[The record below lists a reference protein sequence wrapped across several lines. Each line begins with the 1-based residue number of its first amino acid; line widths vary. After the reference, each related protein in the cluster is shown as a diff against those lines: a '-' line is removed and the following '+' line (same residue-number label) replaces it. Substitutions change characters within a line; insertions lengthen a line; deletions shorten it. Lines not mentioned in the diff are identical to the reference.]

1 MDHVPST
8 LRHEHADGSG
18 RSAPRCARV
27 VAGVGLFGA
36 QDLEPARDR
45 RPDDALD
52 RILAVEQVDADRA
65 ESAGGFQPV
74 LQRPPVVVPDERR
87 ARHLQFEALLT
98 LSLIFFLRMKYR
110 GHGNVMKSVVARVAG
125 SVSERRFR
133 TQLAVQLDVALG
145 LDVVLAAL
153 GHDGHRRPHEQL
165 HVLRHLAL
173 AADDLQFSTQSTQ
186 DERAPRIYQRQVSGL
201 RATRTLLA
209 VISSC

>member
-1 MDHVPST
+1 
-8 LRHEHADGSG
+8 
-18 RSAPRCARV
+18 
-27 VAGVGLFGA
+27 
-36 QDLEPARDR
+36 
-45 RPDDALD
+45 
-52 RILAVEQVDADRA
+52 
-65 ESAGGFQPV
+65 
-74 LQRPPVVVPDERR
+74 
-87 ARHLQFEALLT
+87 
-98 LSLIFFLRMKYR
+98 
-110 GHGNVMKSVVARVAG
+110 MKSVVARVAG

-173 AADDLQFSTQSTQ
+173 AADDLRFSTQSTQ